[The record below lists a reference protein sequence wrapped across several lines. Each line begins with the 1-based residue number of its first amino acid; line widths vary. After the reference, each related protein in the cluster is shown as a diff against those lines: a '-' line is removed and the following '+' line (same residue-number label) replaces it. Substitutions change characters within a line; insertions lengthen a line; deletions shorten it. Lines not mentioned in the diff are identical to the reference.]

1 MRKTYTDVVMND
13 ILSFSLEKQKLLC
26 SFCKALARADE
37 NEAESII
44 YRFYSFSYKK
54 KTKKTDNA

>member
-1 MRKTYTDVVMND
+1 MRKIDADVVMND
-13 ILSFSLEKQKLLC
+13 IISFSPEKQKLLC

-44 YRFYSFSYKK
+44 YRFYSFFYKK